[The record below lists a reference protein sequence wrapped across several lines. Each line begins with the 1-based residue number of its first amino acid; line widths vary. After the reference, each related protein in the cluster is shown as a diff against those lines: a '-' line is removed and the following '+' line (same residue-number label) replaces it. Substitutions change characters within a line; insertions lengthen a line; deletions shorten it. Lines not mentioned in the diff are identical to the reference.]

1 MINPIQKTGED
12 RIKWEIPAMSA
23 SAISGK
29 PGQQTKLLDR
39 KPLESNKLDI
49 SKVVLPVNL

>member
-1 MINPIQKTGED
+1 MITPIQKTGED
-12 RIKWEIPAMSA
+12 RIQWEIPVMSA

-39 KPLESNKLDI
+39 RKPLESI
-49 SKVVLPVNL
+49 E